1 MEVYFL
7 NPFNLLMVLQ
17 ILEDFLEGYFLQQLY
32 SEFFDSKFRNKWENG
47 LGIVVLYVAFQ
58 YIKKFILPADYRIFH
73 ITENLMGQKQLFLEW
88 KEELINST
96 LEKGYDVTS
105 IQDILDSYEKQL
117 KELDQQFSQEIAKQ
131 NEKQLEAMQSSKKNY
146 KQKTKQEM
154 EQEKI
159 SNLIELSSGISQT
172 KVLQSSQTQV
182 EGEARVLENGIKMD
196 KGKSTDTEML
206 DKIDEHNKNTAQE
219 LLKEETIK
227 DSNSIDENIEYK
239 ESNKRD
245 FDENTIEVEKWLTNL
260 LKLSIVHTR
269 KLAKLR

>member
-32 SEFFDSKFRNKWENG
+32 SEFFDSKFQNKWENG
-47 LGIVVLYVAFQ
+47 LGVVVLYVAFQ

-105 IQDILDSYEKQL
+105 IQDILDSYEEQL

-159 SNLIELSSGISQT
+159 SNLIELLSGMSQT

-182 EGEARVLENGIKMD
+182 EGEARVLESEIKMD
-196 KGKSTDTEML
+196 KGKSTDTEIL
-206 DKIDEHNKNTAQE
+206 DKIDEHNKNR
-219 LLKEETIK
+219 
-227 DSNSIDENIEYK
+227 IDENIEYK

-245 FDENTIEVEKWLTNL
+245 FDENTIEAEKWLTNL

-269 KLAKLR
+269 KPAKLR